1 MDVLYLSGGEE
12 EYLMSFLGQLGTMF
26 NYQMALILLIRV
38 FAALLSLSVHEACHG
53 FAAWK
58 RGDVTARQMGRLSMN
73 PLRHIDPLG
82 FLLLVVAG
90 FGWAKPVP
98 IDPRHF
104 KNPKQGMAL
113 TALAGP
119 VSNFILA
126 ALSATLLS
134 LLYHSSV
141 YTSESGFCAM
151 AAFAVLMWLNIGLG
165 IFNLFPIPPLDGSK
179 VLFSF
184 LPDRAYAFLLHYERY
199 VMLLLFALVFF
210 GVLDAPL
217 GFLVNAFAR
226 GLCNLTGLP
235 VSVLATLLN
244 FIYV

>member
-1 MDVLYLSGGEE
+1 
-12 EYLMSFLGQLGTMF
+12 MSFLNQFGTMF
-26 NYQMALILLIRV
+26 NYQMALILIIRV
-38 FAALLSLSVHEACHG
+38 LTALLSLSVHEACHG

-58 RGDVTARQMGRLSMN
+58 LGDATARRMGRLSMN
-73 PLRHIDPLG
+73 PLRHIDPMG

-98 IDPRHF
+98 VDPRHF
-104 KNPKQGMAL
+104 KNPKQGMAF

-119 VSNFILA
+119 ASNFVLA
-126 ALSATLLS
+126 ALSAALLS

-141 YTSESGFCAM
+141 YRAESGFWVM
-151 AAFAVLMWLNIGLG
+151 AALAVLMWLNIGLG

-179 VLFSF
+179 ALFSF
-184 LPDRAYAFLLHYERY
+184 LPDRSYAFLLHYERY

-210 GVLDAPL
+210 GILDTPL

-235 VSVLATLLN
+235 MEVLATLLN

>member
-58 RGDVTARQMGRLSMN
+58 LGDVTARQMGRLSMN

-90 FGWAKPVP
+90 FGWAKTVP

-113 TALAGP
+113 MALAGP

-141 YTSESGFCAM
+141 YTSESGFWAM
-151 AAFAVLMWLNIGLG
+151 AAFAVLM
-165 IFNLFPIPPLDGSK
+165 
-179 VLFSF
+179 
-184 LPDRAYAFLLHYERY
+184 
-199 VMLLLFALVFF
+199 
-210 GVLDAPL
+210 
-217 GFLVNAFAR
+217 
-226 GLCNLTGLP
+226 
-235 VSVLATLLN
+235 
-244 FIYV
+244 